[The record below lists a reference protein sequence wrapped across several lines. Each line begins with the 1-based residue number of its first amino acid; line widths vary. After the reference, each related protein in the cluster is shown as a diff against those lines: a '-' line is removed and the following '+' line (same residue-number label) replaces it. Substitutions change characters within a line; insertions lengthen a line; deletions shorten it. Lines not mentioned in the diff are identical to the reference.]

1 MLELLRLFGL
11 RFMFHADDHD
21 PMQVHVV
28 KGKDNTSPHAKF
40 NLFPLEVVE
49 NDGLSDSETKL
60 AEAVIEENKDLFAE
74 RWTKYMK
81 KSAPYKSERWTRAAD
96 VEFLNDLH
104 DEGELAAF
112 VGSKSK
118 VWAEGFGN
126 ATMRLATSL
135 RLNGVDPKTIS
146 DAFYRV
152 FMDVR
157 KGRAT
162 TE

>member
-1 MLELLRLFGL
+1 MIELMRLFGL
-11 RFMFHADDHD
+11 RFMFYANDRDL
-21 PMQVHVV
+21 MQVNVV

-49 NDGLSDSETKL
+49 NDGLSNSETKL

-74 RWTKYMK
+74 RWAKDIK
-81 KSAPYKSERWTRAAD
+81 QSGQCKPKRWTQGDD

-112 VGSKSK
+112 VGTRSK

-135 RLNGVDPKTIS
+135 RLNGVHPKVIS